1 MVWAFF
7 LEHSLKVGD
16 IMKLPGVKG
25 DENLL
30 QTKSIVT
37 ASLIASIYCVLVLA
51 FAPISYGAVQV
62 RIAEALTLLP
72 YLWVEAIPGLFIGC
86 LLANI
91 LGGFGLIDIVF
102 GSLATLIAAIW
113 TRKMPNLF
121 LAALPPVLV
130 NMIIVGA
137 YLSRILDMSFMMVAI
152 YIGIGQSIAC
162 YGLGIP
168 LVYLIRRQKIKKR
181 MGS

>member
-1 MVWAFF
+1 M
-7 LEHSLKVGD
+7 L
-16 IMKLPGVKG
+16 
-25 DENLL
+25 N
-30 QTKSIVT
+30 TKRIVT
-37 ASLIASIYCVLVLA
+37 ASLIASIYCVLAIA

-91 LGGFGLIDIVF
+91 LGGLGLVDIVF

-113 TRKMPNLF
+113 TRKMPNLV

-130 NMIIVGA
+130 NMLIVGA
-137 YLSRILDMSFMMVAI
+137 YLSRILDMPFGIVAI

-168 LVYLIRRQKIKKR
+168 LTYLIRRHKLKKG